1 MPTMMRMM
9 PIIPAGFTAPMLQ
22 RSPAANQLDNK
33 NDQRDQKQE
42 MNVGAQNV
50 EADKTKQPK
59 NQQNNKDSPKHK
71 NLSFAVVANGSFHRS
86 QSRLPKFAPIVR
98 RGESVLRRIDL
109 LLAGFF
115 KHRPQIPTAL
125 FQLPPRR
132 IIVALR

>member
-9 PIIPAGFTAPMLQ
+9 PMIPAGFTVRILKGPTT
-22 RSPAANQLDNK
+22 ANQLDNQ
-33 NDQRDQKQE
+33 NDYCDHEQE
-42 MNVGAQNV
+42 MNVSAQNV
-50 EADKTKQPK
+50 EADETKQPK

-71 NLSFAVVANGSFHRS
+71 NLSFEVVANGSFHRS

-109 LLAGFF
+109 LLSGFF

-125 FQLPPRR
+125 FQLRPRR
-132 IIVALR
+132 

>member
-1 MPTMMRMM
+1 
-9 PIIPAGFTAPMLQ
+9 MLQ

-71 NLSFAVVANGSFHRS
+71 NPF
-86 QSRLPKFAPIVR
+86 I
-98 RGESVLRRIDL
+98 
-109 LLAGFF
+109 
-115 KHRPQIPTAL
+115 
-125 FQLPPRR
+125 
-132 IIVALR
+132 